1 MSIEEKLKKLE
12 LLTKIHTSIAKTCMN
27 LYQSG
32 DQELAAKVEKIN
44 LHLSMAIE
52 ELTHKTL
59 EEWITLSQQFVS
71 KTEPLL
77 VFIEKDLN
85 EINKNL
91 NNSQNIAKNVGN
103 IDKAIK
109 SIVRHIT

>member
-27 LYQSG
+27 LYQEG
-32 DQELAAKVEKIN
+32 DQVLAAKVEELN
-44 LHLSMAIE
+44 LYLAVAVE

-59 EEWITLSQQFVS
+59 EEWMALSQQFIS
-71 KTEPLL
+71 KTEPQL
-77 VFIEKDLN
+77 VAIEKDLN

-91 NNSQNIAKNVGN
+91 KDSQKIAKTVGN
-103 IDKAIK
+103 IDKAVK
-109 SIVRHIT
+109 TVVKQIT

>member
-12 LLTKIHTSIAKTCMN
+12 LLTKLHTSIAKTCMN
-27 LYQSG
+27 LYQDG
-32 DQELAAKVEKIN
+32 DQVLASKIEEIN
-44 LHLSMAIE
+44 LFLAVAVE

-59 EEWITLSQQFVS
+59 EEWIALSQQFIS
-71 KTEPLL
+71 KTEPQL
-77 VFIEKDLN
+77 VSIEEDLN

-91 NNSQNIAKNVGN
+91 KDSQKIANTIGK

-109 SIVRHIT
+109 SVAKQIT

>member
-12 LLTKIHTSIAKTCMN
+12 LLTKLHTSISKTCQN
-27 LYQSG
+27 LYQDG
-32 DQELAAKVEKIN
+32 DQVLAAKIEEIN
-44 LHLSMAIE
+44 LYLAKAIE

-59 EEWITLSQQFVS
+59 EEWIALSQQFVS
-71 KTEPLL
+71 KTEPQL
-77 VFIEKDLN
+77 VSIEKDLN

-91 NNSQNIAKNVGN
+91 KDSQKIAKTVGS

-109 SIVRHIT
+109 AVVKQIT

>member
-27 LYQSG
+27 LYQEG
-32 DQELAAKVEKIN
+32 DQVLAAKVEEIN
-44 LHLSMAIE
+44 LYLAVAVE

-59 EEWITLSQQFVS
+59 EEWIALSQQFVS
-71 KTEPLL
+71 KTEPQL
-77 VFIEKDLN
+77 VAIEKDLN

-91 NNSQNIAKNVGN
+91 KDSQKIAKTVGS
-103 IDKAIK
+103 IDKAIRAVVK
-109 SIVRHIT
+109 QIT

>member
-32 DQELAAKVEKIN
+32 DQVLGAKVEEIN
-44 LHLSMAIE
+44 LHLSVAIE

-59 EEWITLSQQFVS
+59 EEWITLSQAFVS
-71 KTEPLL
+71 KTEPQLAN
-77 VFIEKDLN
+77 VESDLN

-91 NNSQNIAKNVGN
+91 KDSQKIAKTIGK

-109 SIVRHIT
+109 SVVKQIT